1 MTPPAVS
8 LYKEDSPMREQQN
21 KTINHSGT
29 TEEQM
34 ATQQGHQAEG
44 STKKHRTFLGYLAL
58 MGPAF
63 VVGAWQFGP
72 GNLTTAVQAGS
83 RFDYTLVWVI
93 AVSTILMIFF
103 TDMSVRLGIATPVSL
118 ISSIKEH
125 LGKWVGLL
133 AGFGVFGITLMFSV
147 GNAVGSGLGLSLI
160 FGGSPVLWTVVCT
173 IAVGIV
179 LAFKNVYG
187 IVEKALLVIVV
198 LMGLAFIA
206 STVVAQPDWYRSMA
220 GMVPSLPAGSEILIV
235 ALVGTNFSI
244 NAAFY
249 TSYGIKEHRR
259 TRADYR
265 DITLVDTIP
274 GIVAPGIMTALVIM
288 VAAAVLGKTGAEAG
302 TINALASIFTPLAG
316 PTGAMLFALGLSGA
330 AFSSMIANATA
341 GGTMLSDAIGRGAKA
356 GSPAARIFTAAILV
370 FGMIITLSFQSSP
383 VGLIVIAQSLTVL
396 IAPLLGVLIVTMA
409 NKTAVMGDLRNKWWQ
424 NLFGAI
430 GLIAIF
436 ALSFR
441 LISTLIG

>member
-1 MTPPAVS
+1 MSEP
-8 LYKEDSPMREQQN
+8 N
-21 KTINHSGT
+21 KTITSPHAAHRGQT
-29 TEEQM
+29 VTPDDHPGP
-34 ATQQGHQAEG
+34 AAPA
-44 STKKHRTFLGYLAL
+44 KRRTFLGYLAL

-83 RFDYTLVWVI
+83 RFDYSLVWVI

-103 TDMSVRLGIATPVSL
+103 TDMSVRLGITAPGSL
-118 ISSIKEH
+118 ITAIKQH
-125 LGKWVGLL
+125 LGKWVGVL

-147 GNAVGSGLGLSLI
+147 GNAVGSGLGLSLV
-160 FGGSPVLWTVVCT
+160 FGGSPVLWSVVCT
-173 IAVGIV
+173 AAVGFV
-179 LAFKNVYG
+179 LAFRNVYG
-187 IVEKALLVIVV
+187 VVEKALLVIVV
-198 LMGLAFIA
+198 LMGIAFIA
-206 STVVAQPDWYRSMA
+206 STIVAQPDWYRSME
-220 GMVPSLPAGSEILIV
+220 GMVPRLPAGSEILIV

-249 TSYGIKEHRR
+249 TSYGIKENGR

-302 TINALASIFTPLAG
+302 TINALASVFAPLAG
-316 PTGAMLFALGLSGA
+316 PVGSMLFALGLSGA

-341 GGTMLSDAIGRGAKA
+341 GGTMLSDGLGRGAKA
-356 GSPAARIFTAAILV
+356 GSPTARIFTGVILA
-370 FGMIITLSFQSSP
+370 FGLIITLSFQSSP

-396 IAPLLGVLIVTMA
+396 IAPLLGALIVIMA

-430 GLIAIF
+430 GLIAII
-436 ALSFR
+436 ASSVR
-441 LISTLIG
+441 LITTLIG

>member
-1 MTPPAVS
+1 
-8 LYKEDSPMREQQN
+8 MREPY
-21 KTINHSGT
+21 KTPQAVEDRPAGT
-29 TEEQM
+29 TLPRNEP
-34 ATQQGHQAEG
+34 GAET
-44 STKKHRTFLGYLAL
+44 SKKRRSLLGYLAL

-83 RFDYTLVWVI
+83 RFDYSLVWVI
-93 AVSTILMIFF
+93 ALSTILMIFF
-103 TDMSVRLGIATPVSL
+103 TDMSVRLGIATPTSL
-118 ISSIKEH
+118 ITSIKDH
-125 LGKWVGLL
+125 LGRWAGIL

-147 GNAVGSGLGLSLI
+147 GNAVGSGLGLSLV

-173 IAVGIV
+173 TAVGIV

-187 IVEKALLVIVV
+187 IVEKALLAIVV
-198 LMGLAFIA
+198 LMGIAFIA
-206 STVVAQPDWYRSMA
+206 STVVAQPDWYRSME
-220 GMVPSLPAGSEILIV
+220 GMVPTLPPGSEILVV

-249 TSYGIKEHRR
+249 ASYGIKEHRR

-288 VAAAVLGKTGAEAG
+288 VAAAVLGKTGSEAG
-302 TINALASIFTPLAG
+302 TINDLASIFTPLAG
-316 PTGAMLFALGLSGA
+316 PVGALLFALGLSGA

-341 GGTMLSDAIGRGAKA
+341 GGTMLSDALGRGAQA
-356 GSPAARIFTAAILV
+356 GSPTARVVTGVILA
-370 FGMIITLSFQSSP
+370 FGLIITLSFQSSP

-396 IAPLLGVLIVTMA
+396 IAPFLGVLIVIMA
-409 NKTAVMGDLRNKWWQ
+409 NRGNTMGDLRNRWWH
-424 NLFGAI
+424 NLFGAL
-430 GLIAIF
+430 GLIAIV
-436 ALSFR
+436 ASSIR
-441 LISTLIG
+441 LITTLMA

>member
-1 MTPPAVS
+1 
-8 LYKEDSPMREQQN
+8 MREQN
-21 KTINHSGT
+21 RTITRPGT
-29 TEEQM
+29 REEQM
-34 ATQQGHQAEG
+34 ATQQGIPAQAG
-44 STKKHRTFLGYLAL
+44 AKKHRTFLGYLAL

-83 RFDYTLVWVI
+83 RFDYSLVWVI
-93 AVSTILMIFF
+93 AVSTVLMIFF
-103 TDMSVRLGIATPVSL
+103 TDMSVRLGITAPGSL
-118 ISSIKEH
+118 ITAIKQH
-125 LGKWVGLL
+125 LGKWVGVL
-133 AGFGVFGITLMFSV
+133 AGLGVFGITLMFSV
-147 GNAVGSGLGLSLI
+147 GNAVGSGLGLSLV
-160 FGGSPVLWTVVCT
+160 FGGSPVIWSVVCT
-173 IAVGIV
+173 AAVGFV
-179 LAFKNVYG
+179 LAFRNVYG
-187 IVEKALLVIVV
+187 VVEKALLIIVV
-198 LMGLAFIA
+198 LMGIAFIA
-206 STVVAQPDWYRSMA
+206 STVVAQPDWYRSME

-249 TSYGIKEHRR
+249 TSYGIKENGR

-302 TINALASIFTPLAG
+302 TINALASVFAPLAG
-316 PTGAMLFALGLSGA
+316 PVGSVLFALGLSGA

-341 GGTMLSDAIGRGAKA
+341 GGTMLSDGLGRGAKA
-356 GSPAARIFTAAILV
+356 GSPTARIFTGVILA
-370 FGMIITLSFQSSP
+370 FGLVVTLSFQSSP

-396 IAPLLGVLIVTMA
+396 IAPLLGALIVIMA
-409 NKTAVMGDLRNKWWQ
+409 NKKAVMGDLRNKWWQ

-430 GLIAIF
+430 GLIAIV
-436 ALSFR
+436 ASSIR
-441 LISTLIG
+441 LITTLVG

>member
-1 MTPPAVS
+1 
-8 LYKEDSPMREQQN
+8 MREQN
-21 KTINHSGT
+21 KTITDPGT
-29 TEEQM
+29 REDQM
-34 ATQQGHQAEG
+34 ATQQGNPAPG
-44 STKKHRTFLGYLAL
+44 TTKKHRTFLGYLAL

-83 RFDYTLVWVI
+83 RFDYSLVWVI

-103 TDMSVRLGIATPVSL
+103 TDMSVRLGIATPTSL
-118 ISSIKEH
+118 ITSIKDH
-125 LGKWVGLL
+125 LGKWVGVL

-173 IAVGIV
+173 AAVGFV

-187 IVEKALLVIVV
+187 IVEKVLLVIVV
-198 LMGLAFIA
+198 LMGIAFIA
-206 STVVAQPDWYRSMA
+206 STVIAQPDWYRSMA
-220 GMVPSLPAGSEILIV
+220 GMVPQLPAGSEILIV

-274 GIVAPGIMTALVIM
+274 GIIAPGIMTALVIM

-316 PTGAMLFALGLSGA
+316 PVGAMIFALGLSGA

-341 GGTMLSDAIGRGAKA
+341 GGTMLSDALGRGAKA
-356 GSPAARIFTAAILV
+356 GTPAARIVTGMILA
-370 FGMIITLSFQSSP
+370 FGLIITLSFQSSP

-396 IAPLLGVLIVTMA
+396 IAPLLGVLIVIMA
-409 NKTAVMGDLRNKWWQ
+409 NKTSIMGDLRNKWWQ
-424 NLFGAI
+424 NLFAAI
-430 GLIAIF
+430 GLIAII
-436 ALSFR
+436 ASSIR
-441 LISTLIG
+441 LITLLIG

>member
-1 MTPPAVS
+1 
-8 LYKEDSPMREQQN
+8 MREHN
-21 KTINHSGT
+21 KTITRTGHR
-29 TEEQM
+29 EEQM
-34 ATQQGHQAEG
+34 ATQQGHQPA
-44 STKKHRTFLGYLAL
+44 TTAKHRTFLQYLAL

-83 RFDYTLVWVI
+83 RFDYSLVWVI

-103 TDMSVRLGIATPVSL
+103 TDMSVRLGIATPISL

-173 IAVGIV
+173 IAVAIV

-198 LMGLAFIA
+198 LMGIAFIA
-206 STVVAQPDWYRSMA
+206 STVVAQPDWYRSLE
-220 GMVPSLPAGSEILIV
+220 GMVPSLPAGSEILII

-356 GSPAARIFTAAILV
+356 GSPAARIVTGMILA
-370 FGMIITLSFQSSP
+370 FGLIITLSFQSSP

-409 NKTAVMGDLRNKWWQ
+409 NKKAVMGDLRNKWWH
-424 NLFGAI
+424 NLFAAI

-441 LISTLIG
+441 LITTLIG

>member
-1 MTPPAVS
+1 
-8 LYKEDSPMREQQN
+8 MREQQN
-21 KTINHSGT
+21 KTITRTGHR
-29 TEEQM
+29 EEQM
-34 ATQQGHQAEG
+34 ATQQGNQPA
-44 STKKHRTFLGYLAL
+44 TTPTRRTFLGYLAL

-103 TDMSVRLGIATPVSL
+103 TDMSVRLGIATPTSL
-118 ISSIKEH
+118 ITSIKDH
-125 LGKWVGLL
+125 LGKWVGVL

-179 LAFKNVYG
+179 LAFRNVYG

-220 GMVPSLPAGSEILIV
+220 GMVPQLPAGSEILVV

-249 TSYGIKEHRR
+249 TSYGIKEHKR

-265 DITLVDTIP
+265 DITLADTIP

-288 VAAAVLGKTGAEAG
+288 VAAAVLGRTGAEAG
-302 TINALASIFTPLAG
+302 TINALASVFTPLAG
-316 PTGAMLFALGLSGA
+316 PVGAMVFALGLSGA

-341 GGTMLSDAIGRGAKA
+341 GGTMISDALGRGAKA
-356 GSPAARIFTAAILV
+356 GSPMARIFTGVILA
-370 FGMIITLSFQSSP
+370 FGLIITLSFQSSP

-396 IAPLLGVLIVTMA
+396 IAPLLGVLIVVMA
-409 NKTAVMGDLRNKWWQ
+409 NKASVMGDLRNKWWQ
-424 NLFGAI
+424 NLFAVI
-430 GLIAIF
+430 GLIAII
-436 ALSFR
+436 ASSIR
-441 LISTLIG
+441 LITTLIG

>member
-1 MTPPAVS
+1 
-8 LYKEDSPMREQQN
+8 MREQN
-21 KTINHSGT
+21 RTIHT
-29 TEEQM
+29 LDEQRGEM
-34 ATQQGHQAEG
+34 VSPE
-44 STKKHRTFLGYLAL
+44 STSLSNQPAKRRSFLGYLAL

-83 RFDYTLVWVI
+83 RFDYNLVWVI
-93 AVSTILMIFF
+93 AVSTVLMIFF
-103 TDMSVRLGIATPVSL
+103 TDMSVRLGIATPTSL
-118 ISSIKEH
+118 ITSIKEH
-125 LGKWVGLL
+125 LGKWVGVL

-147 GNAVGSGLGLSLI
+147 GNAVGSGLGLSLV
-160 FGGSPVLWTVVCT
+160 FGGSPVVWTVICT
-173 IAVGIV
+173 AAVAFV

-187 IVEKALLVIVV
+187 IVEKALLAIVV
-198 LMGLAFIA
+198 LMGIAFIA
-206 STVVAQPDWYRSMA
+206 STVVAQPDWYRA
-220 GMVPSLPAGSEILIV
+220 VDGMVPQLPPGSEILIV

-249 TSYGIKEHRR
+249 TSYGIKENRR

-302 TINALASIFTPLAG
+302 TINALASVFTPLAG
-316 PTGAMLFALGLSGA
+316 PVGSMLFALGLSGA

-341 GGTMLSDAIGRGAKA
+341 GGTMLSDALGRGAKA
-356 GSPAARIFTAAILV
+356 GSIAARIVTGLILA
-370 FGMIITLSFQSSP
+370 FGLVITLSFQSSP

-396 IAPLLGVLIVTMA
+396 IAPLLGILIVVMA
-409 NKTAVMGDLRNKWWQ
+409 NKRSVMGGLRNKWWH

-430 GLIAIF
+430 GLIAII
-436 ALSFR
+436 ASSVR
-441 LISTLIG
+441 LITTLLG

>member
-1 MTPPAVS
+1 
-8 LYKEDSPMREQQN
+8 MREQN
-21 KTINHSGT
+21 KTIT
-29 TEEQM
+29 APATREEQM
-34 ATQQGHQAEG
+34 ATQQGNQAQG
-44 STKKHRTFLGYLAL
+44 TQKKHRTFLGYLAL

-83 RFDYTLVWVI
+83 RFDYTLIWVI

-103 TDMSVRLGIATPVSL
+103 TDMSVRLGIATPTSL
-118 ISSIKEH
+118 ITSIKDH
-125 LGKWVGLL
+125 LGKWVGVL

-173 IAVGIV
+173 AAVGFV
-179 LAFKNVYG
+179 LAFRNVYG
-187 IVEKALLVIVV
+187 IVEKALLTIVV

-206 STVVAQPDWYRSMA
+206 STVVAQPDWYRAME
-220 GMVPSLPAGSEILIV
+220 GMVPSLPPGSEILIV

-288 VAAAVLGKTGAEAG
+288 VSAAVLGKTGAEAG

-316 PTGAMLFALGLSGA
+316 PTGAMVFALGLSGA

-341 GGTMLSDAIGRGAKA
+341 GGTMLSDALGRGSKA
-356 GSPAARIFTAAILV
+356 GSPTARVFTGVILA
-370 FGMIITLSFQSSP
+370 FGLVITLSFQASP
-383 VGLIVIAQSLTVL
+383 VALIVIAQSLTVL

-409 NKTAVMGDLRNKWWQ
+409 NKTSVMGDLRNKWWH

-430 GLIAIF
+430 GLIAII
-436 ALSFR
+436 ALSLR
-441 LISTLIG
+441 LVTTLLG

>member
-1 MTPPAVS
+1 MSEQNRTIHTPDNQRGQMVTHEENAVPAAPAKRRS
-8 LYKEDSPMREQQN
+8 
-21 KTINHSGT
+21 
-29 TEEQM
+29 
-34 ATQQGHQAEG
+34 
-44 STKKHRTFLGYLAL
+44 FLGYLAL

-83 RFDYTLVWVI
+83 RFDYSLVWVI
-93 AVSTILMIFF
+93 AVSTVLMIFF
-103 TDMSVRLGIATPVSL
+103 TDMSVRLGIATPTSL
-118 ISSIKEH
+118 ITSIKDH
-125 LGKWVGLL
+125 LGKWVGVL

-147 GNAVGSGLGLSLI
+147 GNAVGSGLGLSLV

-173 IAVGIV
+173 AAVGFV

-187 IVEKALLVIVV
+187 IVERALLVIVV

-206 STVVAQPDWYRSMA
+206 STVVAQPDWYRSME
-220 GMVPSLPAGSEILIV
+220 GMVPTLPPGSEILIV

-302 TINALASIFTPLAG
+302 TINALASVFAPLAG
-316 PTGAMLFALGLSGA
+316 PVGAKLFALGLSGA

-341 GGTMLSDAIGRGAKA
+341 GGTMLSDGLGRGVKA
-356 GSPAARIFTAAILV
+356 GSPTARIITGMILA
-370 FGMIITLSFQSSP
+370 FGLIITLTFQSSP
-383 VGLIVIAQSLTVL
+383 VALIVIAQSLTVL
-396 IAPLLGVLIVTMA
+396 IAPMLGVLLLIMS
-409 NKTAVMGDLRNKWWQ
+409 NKAAVMGNLRNRWWQ
-424 NLFGAI
+424 N
-430 GLIAIF
+430 IF
-436 ALSFR
+436 AAVGLVTILASSVR
-441 LISTLIG
+441 LITTLLG

>member
-1 MTPPAVS
+1 M
-8 LYKEDSPMREQQN
+8 LLQKEDSQMREHN
-21 KTINHSGT
+21 RTITHPGT

-34 ATQQGHQAEG
+34 ATQQGNPAQG
-44 STKKHRTFLGYLAL
+44 TTKKHRTFLGYLAL

-83 RFDYTLVWVI
+83 RFDYSLVWVI
-93 AVSTILMIFF
+93 AVSTVLMIFF
-103 TDMSVRLGIATPVSL
+103 TDMSVRLGIATPTSL
-118 ISSIKEH
+118 ITSIKEH
-125 LGKWVGLL
+125 LGKPIGIL

-147 GNAVGSGLGLSLI
+147 GNAVGSGPGLSLI

-173 IAVGIV
+173 AAVGFV

-198 LMGLAFIA
+198 LMGIAFIA
-206 STVVAQPDWYRSMA
+206 STVVAQPDWYRSME
-220 GMVPSLPAGSEILIV
+220 GMVPQLPAGSEILIV

-249 TSYGIKEHRR
+249 TSYGVKEHRR
-259 TRADYR
+259 TRDDYR

-316 PTGAMLFALGLSGA
+316 PVGAMVFALGLSGA

-341 GGTMLSDAIGRGAKA
+341 GGTMLSDALGRGAQA
-356 GSPAARIFTAAILV
+356 GSPMARIVTGMILA
-370 FGMIITLSFQSSP
+370 FGLIITLSFQSSP

-396 IAPLLGVLIVTMA
+396 IAPLLGVLIVIMA
-409 NKTAVMGDLRNKWWQ
+409 NKTAVMGDLRNKWWH
-424 NLFGAI
+424 NLFAAI
-430 GLIAIF
+430 GLIAII
-436 ALSFR
+436 ASSIR
-441 LISTLIG
+441 LITTLIG

>member
-1 MTPPAVS
+1 
-8 LYKEDSPMREQQN
+8 MREQQN
-21 KTINHSGT
+21 KTITHPGT
-29 TEEQM
+29 REDQM
-34 ATQQGHQAEG
+34 ATQQEHQTEG
-44 STKKHRTFLGYLAL
+44 TTKKHRTFLGYLAL

-118 ISSIKEH
+118 ITSIKEH

-259 TRADYR
+259 TRADYK

-302 TINALASIFTPLAG
+302 TINALASVFTPLAG

-356 GSPAARIFTAAILV
+356 GSPAARIFTAAILA

>member
-1 MTPPAVS
+1 MSEQNETIPALDNQRGQMV
-8 LYKEDSPMREQQN
+8 M
-21 KTINHSGT
+21 H
-29 TEEQM
+29 EEN
-34 ATQQGHQAEG
+34 AVPAAPA
-44 STKKHRTFLGYLAL
+44 KRRTFLGYLAL

-93 AVSTILMIFF
+93 AVSTVLMIFF
-103 TDMSVRLGIATPVSL
+103 TDMSVRLGIVTPTSL
-118 ISSIKEH
+118 ITSIKEH
-125 LGKWVGLL
+125 LGKWAGIL

-147 GNAVGSGLGLSLI
+147 GNAVGSGLGLSLV

-173 IAVGIV
+173 AAVAFV

-187 IVEKALLVIVV
+187 IVEKALLAIVV
-198 LMGLAFIA
+198 LMGIAFIA
-206 STVVAQPDWYRSMA
+206 STIVAQPDWYRSME
-220 GMVPSLPAGSEILIV
+220 GMVPTLPPGSEILIV

-249 TSYGIKEHRR
+249 TSYGIKENRR

-265 DITLVDTIP
+265 DITLVDTVP

-302 TINALASIFTPLAG
+302 TINALASVFAPLAG
-316 PTGAMLFALGLSGA
+316 PVGSMLFALGLSGA

-341 GGTMLSDAIGRGAKA
+341 GGTMFSDALGRGAEA
-356 GSPAARIFTAAILV
+356 GSAAARIVTGVILA
-370 FGMIITLSFQSSP
+370 FGLVITLAFQSSP

-396 IAPLLGVLIVTMA
+396 IAPLLGVLMFIMA
-409 NKTAVMGDLRNKWWQ
+409 NRASLMGELRNKWWH

-430 GLIAIF
+430 GLIAII
-436 ALSFR
+436 ASSLR
-441 LISTLIG
+441 LITTLLG

>member
-1 MTPPAVS
+1 MREPNKTATAVKDQPVQTVTPDGASHPAPPA
-8 LYKEDSPMREQQN
+8 KR
-21 KTINHSGT
+21 
-29 TEEQM
+29 
-34 ATQQGHQAEG
+34 
-44 STKKHRTFLGYLAL
+44 RTFLGYLAL

-83 RFDYTLVWVI
+83 RYDYTLVWVI

-103 TDMSVRLGIATPVSL
+103 TDMSVRLGIATPTSL
-118 ISSIKEH
+118 ITSIKDH
-125 LGKWVGLL
+125 LGKWVGVL

-147 GNAVGSGLGLSLI
+147 GNAVGSGLGLSLV

-173 IAVGIV
+173 AAVGFV
-179 LAFKNVYG
+179 LAFRNVYG
-187 IVEKALLVIVV
+187 IVEKALLAIVV
-198 LMGLAFIA
+198 LMGIAFIA
-206 STVVAQPDWYRSMA
+206 STVVAQPDWYRSME
-220 GMVPSLPAGSEILIV
+220 GMVPTLPPGSEILIV

-249 TSYGIKEHRR
+249 TSYGIKENRR

-288 VAAAVLGKTGAEAG
+288 VSAAVLGQTGGEATSIG
-302 TINALASIFTPLAG
+302 ALASIFAPLAG
-316 PTGAMLFALGLSGA
+316 PVGSMLFALGLSGA

-341 GGTMLSDAIGRGAKA
+341 GGTMLSDALGRGAKA
-356 GSPAARIFTAAILV
+356 GSPTARIFTGVILA
-370 FGMIITLSFQSSP
+370 FGLVITISFQASP

-396 IAPLLGVLIVTMA
+396 IAPLLGVLLFIMSNRA
-409 NKTAVMGDLRNKWWQ
+409 AVMGGLRNKWWH
-424 NLFGAI
+424 NIFAAI
-430 GLIAIF
+430 GLVAIIASS
-436 ALSFR
+436 LR
-441 LISTLIG
+441 LITTLLG